1 MEISFDLR
9 LFIYAHLIRN
19 TIKAQ
24 NRVLA
29 KIMTIYPLQ
38 RLLSIEWYSKGF
50 DEFERIEEE
59 AAVTY
64 F

>member
-1 MEISFDLR
+1 MEKSFDLR

-19 TIKAQ
+19 IIKAQ
-24 NRVLA
+24 NKVLV
-29 KIMTIYPLQ
+29 KIMTIYRLQ
-38 RLLSIEWYSKGF
+38 CLLSIEWYSNVF

-59 AAVTY
+59 AAVAY